1 MKKRT
6 YEFRNPAYNQ
16 LSLLDGNTHLR
27 MAERKEVQ
35 PALVHS
41 AAPATPFES
50 ARASTTKEAIAATVL
65 MLGFT
70 ALFWM
75 LLGYIRSH

>member
-16 LSLLDGNTHLR
+16 LSLLDGSTRLR
-27 MAERKEVQ
+27 MAERNEAPTMVRE
-35 PALVHS
+35 
-41 AAPATPFES
+41 AAPAAVFES
-50 ARASTTKEAIAATVL
+50 ARASTTKEAIAATLL